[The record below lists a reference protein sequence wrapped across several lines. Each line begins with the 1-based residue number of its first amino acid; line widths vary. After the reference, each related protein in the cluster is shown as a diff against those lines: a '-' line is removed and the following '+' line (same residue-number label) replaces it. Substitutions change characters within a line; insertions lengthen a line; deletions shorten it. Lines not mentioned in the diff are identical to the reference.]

1 MLTAESAVFAELQ
14 LFRLSFLILGCRV
27 ISLLA
32 LGAAK
37 RNDISHCSI
46 LCMNEAAPGDRK
58 AVGSN
63 LLFIL

>member
-1 MLTAESAVFAELQ
+1 MRGVFTAESAVFAELE
-14 LFRLSFLILGCRV
+14 LFRLSLLILCRCV

-46 LCMNEAAPGDRK
+46 LYLSGGYA
-58 AVGSN
+58 
-63 LLFIL
+63 